1 MFRRVLRILSFLFF
15 FFPLMFDGLSDV
27 SLHELREYTI
37 SYICRIVSVQGV
49 YLNNYYSNT
58 SASSGARLL

>member
-1 MFRRVLRILSFLFF
+1 MGSEGSILPFLFF
-15 FFPLMFDGLSDV
+15 SLMFDGLSNIY
-27 SLHELREYTI
+27 LHKLREYAI
-37 SYICRIVSVQGV
+37 SYICTIVSVQGV